1 MTVSFCFRLFGMV
14 SSNSQSE
21 LSEELIPMRRA
32 LAACLLA
39 IGVTLLGATSSFAA
53 TTTTGASV
61 QPAGYCGE
69 YGCGGW

>member
-1 MTVSFCFRLFGMV
+1 
-14 SSNSQSE
+14 
-21 LSEELIPMRRA
+21 MRRA